1 MKPPALWPRRLFAF
15 PCLLSVLAVGQALSG
30 GGLLAQ
36 TGTEADEDFVGVLG
50 QLLALSEEEKA
61 DLPPDVREFLDDFG
75 VSPWIPSTSFS
86 AVAGYRDNVGL
97 SALVPEAAALTEVR
111 AEAFL
116 MWKPADS
123 VWQALGIVD
132 GFYRRYVDSPVT
144 DAEQSWFSQLELKWM
159 PANPLDFKLRGQGFY
174 QDEVIDLSTTAAQRT
189 VLPAEVMNGN
199 LDGGMSLRLPGGL
212 RAESRYAWRRADYRF
227 VAEDYVSVDWR
238 NGLSW
243 QPWSWMGLA
252 YERIDRQR
260 DYDFRQEVSPGGRP
274 LPGTQLSFAQ
284 VDNEARWWFEWN
296 RGGEWRWEAGWSNL
310 ENRDEVSGFYDY
322 DGEGWSGSAQWISP
336 EEKWEVRLEWEQDR
350 IDYLNQTVGAG
361 LAPDPRQ
368 REDRWMRVEVWR
380 RLSATWDL
388 RLELEDLW
396 SESNEIDASYR
407 DRTYWLGLTYLY

>member
-1 MKPPALWPRRLFAF
+1 
-15 PCLLSVLAVGQALSG
+15 
-30 GGLLAQ
+30 
-36 TGTEADEDFVGVLG
+36 
-50 QLLALSEEEKA
+50 
-61 DLPPDVREFLDDFG
+61 
-75 VSPWIPSTSFS
+75 
-86 AVAGYRDNVGL
+86 
-97 SALVPEAAALTEVR
+97 
-111 AEAFL
+111 
-116 MWKPADS
+116 
-123 VWQALGIVD
+123 
-132 GFYRRYVDSPVT
+132 
-144 DAEQSWFSQLELKWM
+144 
-159 PANPLDFKLRGQGFY
+159 
-174 QDEVIDLSTTAAQRT
+174 
-189 VLPAEVMNGN
+189 
-199 LDGGMSLRLPGGL
+199 
-212 RAESRYAWRRADYRF
+212 
-227 VAEDYVSVDWR
+227 
-238 NGLSW
+238 
-243 QPWSWMGLA
+243 MGLA